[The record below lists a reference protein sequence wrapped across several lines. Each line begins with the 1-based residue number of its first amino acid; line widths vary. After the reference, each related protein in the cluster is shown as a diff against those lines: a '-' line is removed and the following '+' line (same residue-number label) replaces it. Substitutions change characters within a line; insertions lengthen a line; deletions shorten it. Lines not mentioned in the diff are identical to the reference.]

1 MNSAHFHLV
10 VNHLPIIFPIAG
22 LIVLAIGIGFKAE
35 MVKRTSYFLFTIG
48 AVSAAVAMNSGEG
61 AEEIVEELN
70 GVSHK
75 LIHNHEENAESMAVL
90 SYLLGLTSLL
100 ALWASWKGKSFSKLL
115 SYLVA
120 VFSLI
125 TIFLG
130 QQTGTSGGE
139 IRHTEIRTGVATDQ
153 SSDMEEEHEEGE
165 DEDQLKR

>member
-22 LIVLAIGIGFKAE
+22 LIVLAIGIGFKAS
-35 MVKRTSYFLFTIG
+35 MVKRTAYFLFTIG
-48 AVSAAVAMNSGEG
+48 AVSAAMAMNSGEG

-75 LIHNHEENAESMAVL
+75 LIHEHEEKAESMAIL
-90 SYLLGLTSLL
+90 SYLLGIVSLL

-115 SYLVA
+115 SYVVA
-120 VFSLI
+120 VLALV

-130 QQTGTSGGE
+130 KQTGTSGGE
-139 IRHTEIRTGVATDQ
+139 IRHTEIRTGAAADQ

-165 DEDQLKR
+165 EED